1 MDISFTHHK
10 GARTDLRIIMKRDS
24 RGGRGFVRLRQERK
38 GKEDLK
44 KRQVSGFS
52 AWEAVKRDV
61 TVSWT
66 EDHEFSFGQLQR
78 RRY

>member
-1 MDISFTHHK
+1 
-10 GARTDLRIIMKRDS
+10 MKRDS

-52 AWEAVKRDV
+52 AWEAVKKKDI
-61 TVSWT
+61 TVSRT
-66 EDHEFSFGQLQR
+66 EDHEFSFG
-78 RRY
+78 